1 MIKWEALASPKEFG
15 GLGFIDTRAMNTALL
30 AKWIFKLDRG
40 ENSMAIEVLRKKY
53 LGDKSF
59 CQTNKRGCSQFWQGL
74 AKAKDWYER
83 GTRWKV
89 GNGKKIRFWHA
100 VWLDGC
106 PLKLRFPRLFRI
118 CRQQDWSVADFKE
131 VSWELDLRRRVGI
144 EEVAEWNE
152 LQESLDLIEVVDDKN
167 DEVMWA
173 LESSRKFSAKSLYKL
188 IKDSGTVDHRMTE
201 LWKMKLP
208 LKIKIFIWMLWHNR
222 VLTGEQMKIRKSKKS
237 ERCKYCGKL
246 ETRNHLFFNCNIAQV
261 IWVWVSISL
270 RWSERPTLV
279 QHYEDMMKI
288 GLDPIRNNEVF
299 FCHS

>member
-59 CQTNKRGCSQFWQGL
+59 CQTNKRGCSQFW
-74 AKAKDWYER
+74 
-83 GTRWKV
+83 
-89 GNGKKIRFWHA
+89 HA

-144 EEVAEWNE
+144 EEVAE
-152 LQESLDLIEVVDDKN
+152 
-167 DEVMWA
+167 
-173 LESSRKFSAKSLYKL
+173 
-188 IKDSGTVDHRMTE
+188 
-201 LWKMKLP
+201 
-208 LKIKIFIWMLWHNR
+208 
-222 VLTGEQMKIRKSKKS
+222 
-237 ERCKYCGKL
+237 
-246 ETRNHLFFNCNIAQV
+246 
-261 IWVWVSISL
+261 
-270 RWSERPTLV
+270 
-279 QHYEDMMKI
+279 
-288 GLDPIRNNEVF
+288 
-299 FCHS
+299 